1 MSKETGGPAYPSPRW
16 EGWGSPQEG
25 MTLRDY
31 FAAKATEEDVRNYI
45 NDYSEMVDGFYYS
58 FASEKFESTK
68 VPKKRTREQAKYIYA
83 DSMLEAR
90 K

>member
-1 MSKETGGPAYPSPRW
+1 MHIT
-16 EGWGSPQEG
+16 G